1 MNTSTQTLHAHD
13 VLQRFVLAVTA
24 ALRNAAA
31 AWHRSRRRRAALR
44 ELQTLDDRMLKDIG
58 VTRSELSSLVAEV
71 TGAALATRRAAL
83 RSLP

>member
-1 MNTSTQTLHAHD
+1 MNASTQTLDAHD
-13 VLQRFVLAVTA
+13 ALQRFVLAVTA
-24 ALRNAAA
+24 ALRNGAA

-44 ELQTLDDRMLKDIG
+44 ELQALDDRMLKDIG

-71 TGAALATRRAAL
+71 IGAAQPTRRAAM